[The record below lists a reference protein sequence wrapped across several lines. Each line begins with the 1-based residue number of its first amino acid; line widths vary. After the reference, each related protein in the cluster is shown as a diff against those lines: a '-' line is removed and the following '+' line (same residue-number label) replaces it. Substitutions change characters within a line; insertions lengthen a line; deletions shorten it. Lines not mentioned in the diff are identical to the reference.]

1 MYNKEEVVAA
11 CIERGASVDK
21 PNNND
26 VTPIMAGARDG
37 YTAIVQML
45 LESGADPFQVDEF
58 GRTPDSVAQEKGF
71 EETAKCVTDWV
82 AAHPKGSEAEPEA
95 EAEGEP
101 EAEAEAEP
109 EAEAEAEPEAEAEAE
124 AEPEAEAEAE
134 AEPEAEAEAEPEAEA
149 EAEPEAEAEAEGE
162 PEAEAEA
169 EGEAEPEA
177 EGEAEPEAEGEA
189 EPEAEG
195 EPEEEAAAAG
205 GVAVTAAELLDS
217 FKAEGVPEE
226 ATVELTERFMATWGE
241 KRMDTLVTMQEVR
254 HLCGIPQEE
263 GLTEE
268 QIVELEKQP
277 PPLTE
282 EQLAQLAK
290 EEEEARQRAERRAV
304 IEAEKQRQEEL
315 LALYREALTER
326 EAILDSNK
334 KLQGE
339 VITQLHSLKKDTIP
353 KVEDTGFAEKSA
365 MDKEATYEKILSMV
379 DDMREELYKTEME
392 NDEATMIRKEQ
403 RDAKDGEASTLEK
416 EFADFKREVAKDA
429 VNSRTGKPIPA
440 KLIAHFEE
448 LEREKEGEVEK
459 VRLKNISHRTTL
471 KKLQATLKK
480 KEELAQGLPLIDFE
494 QLKIENQTLN
504 ERIEDRNEELLKLRK
519 KTTATVQV
527 LTHIKEKLQFV
538 QQEVSVQ
545 KERLEGLDGE
555 VSHHRDL
562 LTHLKHERDR
572 LRAENMK
579 LKQQGGMMD
588 DALLEDFEGR
598 EVPPA
603 SSPKC
608 SPFRNAMFMC

>member
-11 CIERGASVDK
+11 CIERGAAVDK

-124 AEPEAEAEAE
+124 PEAEAE

-149 EAEPEAEAEAEGE
+149 EAEPEAEAEAEAEGE

-177 EGEAEPEAEGEA
+177 EGEAEPEADGEA

-195 EPEEEAAAAG
+195 EPEEEAAAG

-254 HLCGIPQEE
+254 HLCGMPQEE

-282 EQLAQLAK
+282 EQLAQV
-290 EEEEARQRAERRAV
+290 RF
-304 IEAEKQRQEEL
+304 
-315 LALYREALTER
+315 YS
-326 EAILDSNK
+326 IL
-334 KLQGE
+334 
-339 VITQLHSLKKDTIP
+339 I
-353 KVEDTGFAEKSA
+353 
-365 MDKEATYEKILSMV
+365 
-379 DDMREELYKTEME
+379 
-392 NDEATMIRKEQ
+392 
-403 RDAKDGEASTLEK
+403 
-416 EFADFKREVAKDA
+416 
-429 VNSRTGKPIPA
+429 
-440 KLIAHFEE
+440 
-448 LEREKEGEVEK
+448 
-459 VRLKNISHRTTL
+459 
-471 KKLQATLKK
+471 
-480 KEELAQGLPLIDFE
+480 
-494 QLKIENQTLN
+494 
-504 ERIEDRNEELLKLRK
+504 
-519 KTTATVQV
+519 
-527 LTHIKEKLQFV
+527 QF
-538 QQEVSVQ
+538 
-545 KERLEGLDGE
+545 
-555 VSHHRDL
+555 
-562 LTHLKHERDR
+562 
-572 LRAENMK
+572 
-579 LKQQGGMMD
+579 
-588 DALLEDFEGR
+588 
-598 EVPPA
+598 
-603 SSPKC
+603 
-608 SPFRNAMFMC
+608 

>member
-58 GRTPDSVAQEKGF
+58 GRTPDSVAQETGF

-124 AEPEAEAEAE
+124 PEAEAE

>member
-1 MYNKEEVVAA
+1 M
-11 CIERGASVDK
+11 
-21 PNNND
+21 
-26 VTPIMAGARDG
+26 
-37 YTAIVQML
+37 
-45 LESGADPFQVDEF
+45 
-58 GRTPDSVAQEKGF
+58 
-71 EETAKCVTDWV
+71 
-82 AAHPKGSEAEPEA
+82 
-95 EAEGEP
+95 
-101 EAEAEAEP
+101 
-109 EAEAEAEPEAEAEAE
+109 
-124 AEPEAEAEAE
+124 
-134 AEPEAEAEAEPEAEA
+134 
-149 EAEPEAEAEAEGE
+149 
-162 PEAEAEA
+162 
-169 EGEAEPEA
+169 
-177 EGEAEPEAEGEA
+177 
-189 EPEAEG
+189 
-195 EPEEEAAAAG
+195 
-205 GVAVTAAELLDS
+205 
-217 FKAEGVPEE
+217 
-226 ATVELTERFMATWGE
+226 
-241 KRMDTLVTMQEVR
+241 
-254 HLCGIPQEE
+254 
-263 GLTEE
+263 
-268 QIVELEKQP
+268 
-277 PPLTE
+277 
-282 EQLAQLAK
+282 
-290 EEEEARQRAERRAV
+290 

-392 NDEATMIRKEQ
+392 NDESTMIRKEQ

-545 KERLEGLDGE
+545 KEKLEGLDGE

-598 EVPPA
+598 EVPPT
-603 SSPKC
+603 STSKC
-608 SPFRNAMFMC
+608 SFRNAMFMY